1 MARFDLNLLASLDAL
16 LRKKSVSAAAEEI
29 GVSQPA
35 MSGML
40 KRLREHL
47 QDPILVR
54 AGTQYELSVR
64 AQELCEPL
72 RQALL
77 TIEEL
82 TRPSSALVLHEAKR
96 HIRIMASEF
105 SQMLILPELFRR
117 AIFEAPKL
125 SFEVLPIFDPISRV
139 YLGEVDLCL
148 TAAPLSEIDNPVASL
163 IRAQKILEEECV
175 ALVDKNHPLQDPA
188 TIDDLQSYP
197 HVATQFPGLTTSVEE
212 EVASGYQDL
221 RAPTIKVPSFLSVPP
236 MIVGTLR
243 IWVAPKTL
251 AGFVGAPWNL
261 RSVSLP
267 PMYRSVSLRTLW
279 HVRYDM
285 DPLHRWLRSTV
296 QEAATKL
303 QYSGGRLPADEEPP
317 VSSQADL

>member
-16 LRKKSVSAAAEEI
+16 LRKKSVSAAADEI

-54 AGTQYELSVR
+54 VGTQYELSVR

-77 TIEEL
+77 TIEDL

-96 HIRIMASEF
+96 HVTIMASEF
-105 SQMLILPELFRR
+105 SQMLILPEMFRR
-117 AIFEAPKL
+117 AMFEAPGL
-125 SFEVLPIFDPISRV
+125 SFEVLPIFEPISRV

-148 TAAPLSEIDNPVASL
+148 TAAPLSEVDRPIASL
-163 IRAQKILEEECV
+163 VRVQKILEEECV
-175 ALVDKNHPLQDPA
+175 ALVDEHHPLREPLTVDA
-188 TIDDLQSYP
+188 LQSYP
-197 HVATQFPGLTTSVEE
+197 HVATQFPGLTKSVEE
-212 EVASGYQDL
+212 EIDSESE
-221 RAPTIKVPSFLSVPP
+221 RRRRPTILIPSFLTAPP
-236 MIVGTLR
+236 MIVGTLSV
-243 IWVAPKTL
+243 WLAPRTL
-251 AGFVGAPWNL
+251 L
-261 RSVSLP
+261 RHIEPQWRLRALTLP
-267 PMYRSVSLRTLW
+267 PNYRSISLRLLW
-279 HVRYDM
+279 HVRYNL

-296 QEAATKL
+296 QESAA
-303 QYSGGRLPADEEPP
+303 RLRAAPQAAEEPETNG
-317 VSSQADL
+317 